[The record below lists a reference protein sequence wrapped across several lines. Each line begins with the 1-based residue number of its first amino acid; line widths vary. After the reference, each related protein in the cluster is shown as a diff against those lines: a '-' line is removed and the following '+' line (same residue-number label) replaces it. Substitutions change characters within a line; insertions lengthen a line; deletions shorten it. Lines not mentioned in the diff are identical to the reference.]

1 MTLIFNIYANTTE
14 KDGFMIESV
23 LKLIFQVIFIL
34 LIAPIFTGVIK
45 KIKAKV
51 QHRIGASVFQPY
63 YDLMKLFKK
72 DLVVSS
78 TASWIYNLA
87 PYMYFVTSL
96 VAMSCLPVVH
106 QLTGFTFFTDL
117 LIIVYLFVTGRIF
130 MALAGLDT
138 GRTFGGMGS
147 SREMLVS
154 ALVEPA
160 LFLIII
166 TVSARAG
173 VASTNVSSIYEFAVN
188 HTETAFTPINI
199 LLFASMLMILIA
211 ETSRIPVDDPSTH
224 LELTM
229 VHEAM
234 VLEYSGRQLAFI
246 ELGTYL
252 KQLVFMTFMANI
264 LIPIGFNIENIF
276 LSLGIYLLKILV
288 ITILVALVELN
299 TVKLRLYSIPNFAA
313 IAFIVSVLGFL
324 TCFIL
329 K

>member
-1 MTLIFNIYANTTE
+1 MLTLLKRIE
-14 KDGFMIESV
+14 FMIESV
-23 LKLIFQVIFIL
+23 LKLFFQVIFIL
-34 LIAPIFTGVIK
+34 LIAPFFTGVIK
-45 KIKAKV
+45 KLKSKV
-51 QHRIGASVFQPY
+51 QHKIGASVFQPY

-78 TASWIYNLA
+78 TSSWIYNVA
-87 PYMYFVTSL
+87 PYVYFITSL
-96 VAMSCLPVVH
+96 LAVSCLPVIH
-106 QLTGFTFFTDL
+106 QLLGFTFYTDL
-117 LIIVYLFVTGRIF
+117 LIIVYLLVAGRIF

-138 GRTFGGMGS
+138 GSTFGGMGS

-160 LFLIII
+160 LFLTII

-173 VASTNVSSIYEFAVN
+173 VASTNVSSIYKYTINNTGIV
-188 HTETAFTPINI
+188 FTPMNI

-211 ETSRIPVDDPSTH
+211 ESSRIPIDDPATH

-246 ELGTYL
+246 ELGTHI

-276 LSLGIYLLKILV
+276 LGLGIYVLKIFV
-288 ITILVALVELN
+288 ITILVSLVEIN

-313 IAFIVSVLGFL
+313 VAFIISVLGFL